1 MRNINLPKS
10 KIFIRCDAFGGSET
24 EWEPAWLVS
33 VRAMRNRPLCFQA
46 WVERVAACYDKIPP
60 HCVYWCVPEDD
71 HAPLPLHRVQMWE
84 CLSGSMEMWR
94 KDQLSDVP
102 VLINMG
108 RGHPPMTGHYWFT
121 IDFCPEGQ
129 AQGLVDVGDA
139 ELLQEHKEGNV
150 LRLSN
155 GQIAVYP
162 NNRIKWMP
170 LSLTGKDAVAAIPDW
185 EVATNEQWDEW
196 WGDSTEILGD
206 AKWAY

>member
-1 MRNINLPKS
+1 
-10 KIFIRCDAFGGSET
+10 
-24 EWEPAWLVS
+24 
-33 VRAMRNRPLCFQA
+33 
-46 WVERVAACYDKIPP
+46 
-60 HCVYWCVPEDD
+60 
-71 HAPLPLHRVQMWE
+71 MWE
-84 CLSGSMEMWR
+84 CLSGSIEMWR

-108 RGHPPMTGHYWFT
+108 RGQPPMTGHYWFT

-129 AQGLVDVGDA
+129 AQGLVDVGDS

-155 GQIAVYP
+155 GQIGVYP

-170 LSLTGKDAVAAIPDW
+170 LSLTGKDAVAAIPNW
-185 EVATNEQWDEW
+185 EVATNEQWDQW